1 MKACSSLNYEY
12 NIDVKTE
19 ERYTLWIYCVLFLVF
34 QATSRF
40 PHTAEQ
46 GRSREQSFMTRQLET
61 YLWKVW
67 QNSHCGFILM
77 LMSQMSNTYWCRHKW
92 TPPLVGADIRHTE
105 DLEPGQ
111 RFEEMFN
118 NCFSDLFAGECL
130 TCPAHSASPVLKG
143 PWTTATSS
151 FTSHCAVWRVNR
163 RVAQLGPVID
173 FHWLKFT
180 NRSGTIQIICA

>member
-1 MKACSSLNYEY
+1 MSKLRNATLCGYIVYYSSCFRLPPGSLTRRSKAASGSNHLWQGSWKLNFG
-12 NIDVKTE
+12 N
-19 ERYTLWIYCVLFLVF
+19 LC
-34 QATSRF
+34 
-40 PHTAEQ
+40 
-46 GRSREQSFMTRQLET
+46 
-61 YLWKVW
+61 KVAI
-67 QNSHCGFILM
+67 GFILM

-105 DLEPGQ
+105 DLEPSQ